1 MINIVE
7 KYNCCGCAACAQ
19 RCPKQCITMQED
31 DEGFLYP
38 HVDEKLCIDC
48 GLCEKVCPFIHPKEA
63 RTPKHTYAAINNDE
77 WIRMDSSSGG
87 IFTLLAEQIIND
99 GGVVFG
105 ARFDED
111 WQVAIDYTE
120 TIDGLAAFRGSK
132 YVQARTEDT
141 FDKCENFLKSG
152 RKVMYSGTP
161 CEIASLKHY
170 LRKEYENLLTIDFV
184 CHGVP
189 SPKVWGKYL
198 QEVVGTVN
206 VQGVSMRDK
215 QQEGWKRFN
224 FVLDYKKDGETIS
237 LSSWHQKNDY
247 MNAFLRDMI
256 LRPSCNACKAKE
268 CRSHSDI
275 TIADFW
281 GIQTV
286 CPAMDDDKGTGLV
299 LIHTAKGK
307 YYVPFDKMKYEE
319 VTFEEGYRY
328 NPAIYRSA
336 KPWPRRKEFFQ
347 QLDNE
352 DGVVEMIR
360 KTLRPTMQMRLKSFI
375 RTVAYLP
382 KGIVRKAIHIVGG
395 GRIQIAH
402 NNITSGK
409 ISINSN
415 PVVIMRTYKIHSIN
429 FRDNQNGWSQ
439 YGMMIELQQQ

>member
-1 MINIVE
+1 MISIENKSI
-7 KYNCCGCAACAQ
+7 CCGCGACVQ
-19 RCPKQCITMQED
+19 KCPKKSISLIED
-31 DEGFLYP
+31 SEGFLYP
-38 HVDEKLCIDC
+38 KVDETTCINC
-48 GLCEKVCPFIHPKEA
+48 GLCEKVCHEQHPFEEHSPMNV
-63 RTPKHTYAAINNDE
+63 YAAYNLNE
-77 WIRMDSSSGG
+77 NIRLKSSSGG

-161 CEIASLKHY
+161 CEIAGLKHY
-170 LRKEYENLLTIDFV
+170 LRKEYENLLTVDFV

-206 VQGVSMRDK
+206 VQGVAMRDK
-215 QQEGWKRFN
+215 QHEGWKRFN

-256 LRPSCNACKAKE
+256 LRPSCYACKAKE

-286 CPAMDDDKGTGLV
+286 CPTMDDDKGTELV

-307 YYVPFDKMKYEE
+307 DYVPFDNMKYEE
-319 VTFEEGYRY
+319 LTFEEGYRN

-336 KPWPRRKEFFQ
+336 KPWPRRTEFFH

-352 DGVVEMIR
+352 DGVVDLIR
-360 KTLRPTMQMRLKSFI
+360 KSLRPTAQMRLKSFI
-375 RTVAYLP
+375 RKIAYLP
-382 KGIVRKAIHIVGG
+382 VRIVRKTIRIIAGG
-395 GRIQIAH
+395 GQ
-402 NNITSGK
+402 
-409 ISINSN
+409 NSN
-415 PVVIMRTYKIHSIN
+415 
-429 FRDNQNGWSQ
+429 
-439 YGMMIELQQQ
+439 